1 MVFGK
6 SKEYKA
12 LEELIK
18 DYEDRGLKGDN
29 KAKQMAAKL
38 KDALGAMEDK
48 LKQGYLDTAIGDIPQ
63 ASPKASGRAQFQPQ
77 NFKSF
82 AMSPF
87 ISDNPLS
94 MGGATFAPV
103 DRAVLNPEEKKRS
116 PWWGLMGYNV

>member
-1 MVFGK
+1 MF
-6 SKEYKA
+6 
-12 LEELIK
+12 
-18 DYEDRGLKGDN
+18 GDN
-29 KAKQMAAKL
+29 ERVKAYKKLIAKL
-38 KDALGAMEDK
+38 KAEGKDVLAAQAELDLANLQDK
-48 LKQGYLDTAIGDIPQ
+48 LTAGFLESAIGDIPQ
-63 ASPKASGRAQFQPQ
+63 ASPASSGRAQFQPQ

-103 DRAVLNPEEKKRS
+103 DREILNPEEKKRS

>member
-1 MVFGK
+1 MF
-6 SKEYKA
+6 
-12 LEELIK
+12 
-18 DYEDRGLKGDN
+18 GDN
-29 KAKQMAAKL
+29 ERVKAYKKLIAKL
-38 KDALGAMEDK
+38 KAAGKNTLAAQAE
-48 LKQGYLDTAIGDIPQ
+48 LDLASLQDELTKGFLESSIGDIPQ
-63 ASPKASGRAQFQPQ
+63 ASPASSGRAQFQPQ

-103 DRAVLNPEEKKRS
+103 DREALNPEEKKRS

>member
-1 MVFGK
+1 MFGENERVK
-6 SKEYKA
+6 AYKKLIA
-12 LEELIK
+12 RLKADGKTTLAAQAELDLASLEDELT
-18 DYEDRGLKGDN
+18 KGFLES
-29 KAKQMAAKL
+29 AV
-38 KDALGAMEDK
+38 
-48 LKQGYLDTAIGDIPQ
+48 GDIPQ

-103 DRAVLNPEEKKRS
+103 DREILNPEEKKRS

>member
-6 SKEYKA
+6 SEEYKA
-12 LEELIK
+12 IEKLIK
-18 DYEDRGLKGDN
+18 SYENRGDAKS
-29 KAKQMAAKL
+29 KQMAAKL
-38 KDALGAMEDK
+38 KVELAAMEDK

-77 NFKSF
+77 NFKNF

>member
-1 MVFGK
+1 MFGK

-12 LEELIK
+12 LEKLIES
-18 DYEDRGLKGDN
+18 YEARGDPKS
-29 KAKQMAAKL
+29 KQMAAKL
-38 KDALGAMEDK
+38 KVELGALEDK

-94 MGGATFAPV
+94 MGGSTFAPV
-103 DRAVLNPEEKKRS
+103 DREILNPEEKKRS